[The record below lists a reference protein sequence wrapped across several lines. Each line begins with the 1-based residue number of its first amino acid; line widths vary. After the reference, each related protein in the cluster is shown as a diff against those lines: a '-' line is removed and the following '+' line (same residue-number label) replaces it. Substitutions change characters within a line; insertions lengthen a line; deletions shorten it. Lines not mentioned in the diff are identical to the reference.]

1 MSDSTILF
9 IHQDSKKE
17 NKYEQKLEDNFD
29 ILSWPITS
37 KGLYRE
43 VPECAFI
50 LIMVDDLT
58 SKDYEKLEDFLLIFP
73 DSWTPVVLVG
83 SKTFLKGF
91 RQNVKYPAAEE
102 IDTMKADFSLV
113 DSIKDIFKKM
123 DQQNTKKATAANS
136 SDAVLAIYSAAND
149 ERIKFTNLF
158 KPMCSVNTY
167 ESDYDLLLGIND
179 DPPDT
184 ILLSYA
190 AAIID
195 DYKIL
200 RTLRGNSKTANT
212 SLILFG
218 PSISQFQFQDLL
230 PYKPNGYLVK
240 GSSDSDTISI
250 VSSHLNKK

>member
-1 MSDSTILF
+1 MTDNTILF

-17 NKYEQKLEDNFD
+17 NKFESKLKENYE

-43 VPECAFI
+43 VPECSFI
-50 LIMVDDLT
+50 LIAVDDLT
-58 SKDYEKLEDFLLIFP
+58 SKDYEKLESFLLIFP
-73 DSWTPVVLVG
+73 DSWVSVVLLG

-102 IDTMKADFSLV
+102 IDTMKEEFSLT
-113 DSIKDIFKKM
+113 DSINSYIKKL
-123 DQQNTKKATAANS
+123 DQQNTKLVTAANS
-136 SDAVLAIYSAAND
+136 SNAVLAVYSPAND

-158 KPMCSVNTY
+158 REMCNVNTY
-167 ESDYDLLLGIND
+167 ESDYELLLGMSDN
-179 DPPDT
+179 PPDT
-184 ILLSYA
+184 ILISYS
-190 AAIID
+190 AAITD

-200 RTLRGNSKTANT
+200 RTLRGNAKTSNT
-212 SLILFG
+212 PLILFG

-240 GSSDSDTISI
+240 GSSDADTISI
-250 VSSHLNKK
+250 VSSHLKKN